1 MSEVTIFQRQGSV
14 SCDFEGIK
22 NQLDIRL
29 NQYRGIIFT
38 EDTKTDAKK
47 TVAEIR
53 KDKADFSDRLKEA
66 KKEYMKPWD
75 EFNAQA
81 QELVKM
87 FDEPINFINKQ
98 VEDFENKRK
107 EEKKERIEAIYAE
120 IVPEGEIRT
129 FLPLEEVYNEKWL
142 NTTYTEKAIKDDIQ
156 ASKIEV
162 ETGLNAIK
170 GFNSGTTERALD
182 IFKRTLNL
190 SEAMAYISSYEEQ
203 KQQTVKDISVANLAI
218 KTINESDV
226 KSLNVKTI
234 DTSDMDVIGDG
245 FKGFKPKDE
254 PTLPK
259 EETFFND
266 NEVALTYTIFLKDT
280 DRVKLDNFL
289 KENNIEFFC
298 HGGKR

>member
-22 NQLDIRL
+22 NQLDRRL

-87 FDEPINFINKQ
+87 FDEPIEFINRQ
-98 VEDFENKRK
+98 IEDFENKRK

-120 IVPEGEIRT
+120 IVPEGEIRS
-129 FLPLEEVYNEKWL
+129 FLPLEKVYNEKWL
-142 NTTYTEKAIKDDIQ
+142 NSTYTEKAIKDDIQ

-170 GFNSGTTERALD
+170 GFNSGATERALD

-190 SEAMAYISSYEEQ
+190 SEAMAYISTYEEQ
-203 KQQTVKDISVANLAI
+203 KQQIVKDMSVANLAI
-218 KTINESDV
+218 KP
-226 KSLNVKTI
+226 I
-234 DTSDMDVIGDG
+234 DTSNMDVIGDG

-266 NEVALTYTIFLKDT
+266 KEVALTYTIFLKDT

>member
-1 MSEVTIFQRQGSV
+1 MSDLTIFQRQGSV
-14 SCDFEGIK
+14 SCDFAGIRNK
-22 NQLDIRL
+22 LDERL

-38 EDTKTDAKK
+38 EDTKTEAKK

-129 FLPLEEVYNEKWL
+129 FLPLEKVYNEKWL
-142 NTTYTEKAIKDDIQ
+142 NSTYTEKAIKDDIQ

-170 GFNSGTTERALD
+170 GFNSGATERALD

-203 KQQTVKDISVANLAI
+203 KQQIVKDMSVANLA
-218 KTINESDV
+218 
-226 KSLNVKTI
+226 VKTI
-234 DTSDMDVIGDG
+234 DTSNMDVIGDG

-266 NEVALTYTIFLKDT
+266 KEVALTYTIFLKDT